1 MSTTNTLPTSLVWLL
16 AQCMVSLGTL
26 HRHSF
31 FFLFAQ
37 CVVLMSLG
45 GPQKAT
51 LNSCTEHRTSSTQ
64 ASTCTVHWQLLV
76 QACLSWSAFVRCL
89 VTCPLRLSSCVLQ
102 VDIFDTHTHTH
113 TYIYIYGAR
122 GGAVGWGT
130 ALQAGRSRVRFPMVS
145 LEFFIDII
153 LSSRTMAL
161 GLTQPLTEMSTS
173 NIYWE

>member
-113 TYIYIYGAR
+113 TYIYIYMGHAVVQLVEALRYKPGGR
-122 GGAVGWGT
+122 GFD
-130 ALQAGRSRVRFPMVS
+130 SRWCHWNFS
-145 LEFFIDII
+145 L
-153 LSSRTMAL
+153 T
-161 GLTQPLTEMSTS
+161 
-173 NIYWE
+173 